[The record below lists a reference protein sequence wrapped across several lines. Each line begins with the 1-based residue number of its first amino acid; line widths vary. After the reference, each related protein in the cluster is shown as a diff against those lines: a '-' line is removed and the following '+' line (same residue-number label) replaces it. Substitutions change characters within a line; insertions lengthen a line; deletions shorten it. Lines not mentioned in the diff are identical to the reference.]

1 MVDQQSFSAAAR
13 RLGVAASSVTRRI
26 DRLETQLGIRLL
38 HRTTHALRPTEAG
51 QLLYGR
57 ATRMLAELRG
67 LQEDLHSQHD
77 EPSGL
82 LRVDC
87 PAPFG
92 RRHLMAALAAFM
104 QRHPALQVDLV
115 LTDSMVD
122 LQGARLGS
130 DVDLAARIGPLE
142 DTRFVAT
149 VLAPQRRVLCASA
162 AYLARRGEP
171 ESPDALAGHDCL
183 AWHGAPPPGAWR
195 FGERRHV
202 PAQPRF
208 RSNHSEAL
216 LEAAIDGSVSRTCR
230 PGSRA
235 TRCATGA
242 CARCC
247 RGSRRHRSRRRSTC
261 CASRRAAPRAR
272 RGSSRFSRRG
282 SRSRHGMPRGHDGG
296 RVPVPKER
304 ASHARPVKS
313 EKPVRRPAA
322 AGCAAPTGGAPLLR
336 HYLARLEDAQ

>member
-1 MVDQQSFSAAAR
+1 MDDFLSPHLALFVDVVDQQSFSAAAR

-92 RRHLMAALAAFM
+92 RRHLMGALAAFM

-130 DVDLAARIGPLE
+130 DVDLAVRIGPLE

-216 LEAAIDGSVSRTCR
+216 LEAAIDGLGLAHLPTWLAGDALRDGR
-230 PGSRA
+230 LRA
-235 TRCATGA
+235 VLPQFAAAPEQATIHVLRQQ
-242 CARCC
+242 ARGTA
-247 RGSRRHRSRRRSTC
+247 R
-261 CASRRAAPRAR
+261 ASRLVAFLATWFAQPAWDAAWA
-272 RGSSRFSRRG
+272 
-282 SRSRHGMPRGHDGG
+282 
-296 RVPVPKER
+296 
-304 ASHARPVKS
+304 
-313 EKPVRRPAA
+313 
-322 AGCAAPTGGAPLLR
+322 
-336 HYLARLEDAQ
+336 

>member
-1 MVDQQSFSAAAR
+1 MDDFLSPHLALFVDVVDQQSFSAAAR

-51 QLLYGR
+51 QLLYER

-130 DVDLAARIGPLE
+130 DVDLAVRIGPLE

-216 LEAAIDGSVSRTCR
+216 LEAAIDGLGLAHLPTWLAGDALRDGR
-230 PGSRA
+230 LRA
-235 TRCATGA
+235 VLPQFAAAPEPATIHVLRQQ
-242 CARCC
+242 ARGTA
-247 RGSRRHRSRRRSTC
+247 R
-261 CASRRAAPRAR
+261 ASRLVAFLATWFAQPAWDAAWA
-272 RGSSRFSRRG
+272 
-282 SRSRHGMPRGHDGG
+282 
-296 RVPVPKER
+296 
-304 ASHARPVKS
+304 
-313 EKPVRRPAA
+313 
-322 AGCAAPTGGAPLLR
+322 
-336 HYLARLEDAQ
+336 

>member
-1 MVDQQSFSAAAR
+1 MDDFLSPHLALFVDVVDQQSFSAAAR

-77 EPSGL
+77 EPGGL
-82 LRVDC
+82 LRIDC

-104 QRHPALQVDLV
+104 QRYPALQVDLV

-130 DVDLAARIGPLE
+130 DVDLAVRIGPLE

-162 AYLARRGEP
+162 AYLARCGEP
-171 ESPDALAGHDCL
+171 ASPDALAGHDCL

-216 LEAAIDGSVSRTCR
+216 LEAAIDGLGLAHLPTWLAADALRDGR
-230 PGSRA
+230 LRA
-235 TRCATGA
+235 LLPQYAAAPEPATIHVLRQQA
-242 CARCC
+242 
-247 RGSRRHRSRRRSTC
+247 RGSARTSRLVAFLATWF
-261 CASRRAAPRAR
+261 AQPAWDAAWA
-272 RGSSRFSRRG
+272 
-282 SRSRHGMPRGHDGG
+282 
-296 RVPVPKER
+296 
-304 ASHARPVKS
+304 
-313 EKPVRRPAA
+313 
-322 AGCAAPTGGAPLLR
+322 
-336 HYLARLEDAQ
+336 

>member
-1 MVDQQSFSAAAR
+1 MDDFLSPHLALFVDVVDQQSFSAAAR

-51 QLLYGR
+51 QLLYER

-92 RRHLMAALAAFM
+92 RRHLMDALAAFM

-130 DVDLAARIGPLE
+130 DVDLAVRIGPLE

-216 LEAAIDGSVSRTCR
+216 LEAAIDGLGLAHLPTWLAGDALRDGR
-230 PGSRA
+230 LRA
-235 TRCATGA
+235 VLPQFAAAPEPATIHVLRQQ
-242 CARCC
+242 ARGTA
-247 RGSRRHRSRRRSTC
+247 R
-261 CASRRAAPRAR
+261 ASRLVAFLATWFAQPAWDAAWA
-272 RGSSRFSRRG
+272 
-282 SRSRHGMPRGHDGG
+282 
-296 RVPVPKER
+296 
-304 ASHARPVKS
+304 
-313 EKPVRRPAA
+313 
-322 AGCAAPTGGAPLLR
+322 
-336 HYLARLEDAQ
+336 

>member
-1 MVDQQSFSAAAR
+1 MDDFLSPHLALFVDVVDQQSFSAAAR

-130 DVDLAARIGPLE
+130 DVDLAVRIGPLE

-171 ESPDALAGHDCL
+171 ESPDTLAGHDCL

-216 LEAAIDGSVSRTCR
+216 LEAAIDGLGLAHLPTWLAGDALRDGR
-230 PGSRA
+230 LRA
-235 TRCATGA
+235 VLPQFAAAPEPATIHVLRQQ
-242 CARCC
+242 ARGTA
-247 RGSRRHRSRRRSTC
+247 R
-261 CASRRAAPRAR
+261 ASRLVAFLATWFAQPAWDAAWA
-272 RGSSRFSRRG
+272 
-282 SRSRHGMPRGHDGG
+282 
-296 RVPVPKER
+296 
-304 ASHARPVKS
+304 
-313 EKPVRRPAA
+313 
-322 AGCAAPTGGAPLLR
+322 
-336 HYLARLEDAQ
+336 

>member
-1 MVDQQSFSAAAR
+1 MDDFLSPHLALFVDVVDQQSFSAAAR

-26 DRLETQLGIRLL
+26 DRLETQFGIRLL

-104 QRHPALQVDLV
+104 QRHPALQVDLM

-130 DVDLAARIGPLE
+130 DVDLAVRIGPLE

-216 LEAAIDGSVSRTCR
+216 LEAAIDGLGLAHLPTWLAGDALRDGR
-230 PGSRA
+230 LRA
-235 TRCATGA
+235 VLPQFAAAPEPATIHVLRQQ
-242 CARCC
+242 ARGTA
-247 RGSRRHRSRRRSTC
+247 R
-261 CASRRAAPRAR
+261 ASRLVAFLATWFAQPAWDAAWA
-272 RGSSRFSRRG
+272 
-282 SRSRHGMPRGHDGG
+282 
-296 RVPVPKER
+296 
-304 ASHARPVKS
+304 
-313 EKPVRRPAA
+313 
-322 AGCAAPTGGAPLLR
+322 
-336 HYLARLEDAQ
+336 

>member
-1 MVDQQSFSAAAR
+1 MDDFLSPHLALFVDVVDQQSFSAAAR

-104 QRHPALQVDLV
+104 QCHPALQVDLV

-130 DVDLAARIGPLE
+130 DVDLAVRIGPLE

-162 AYLARRGEP
+162 AYLSRRGEP

-216 LEAAIDGSVSRTCR
+216 LEAAIDGLGLAHLPTWLAGDALRDGRLRVVL
-230 PGSRA
+230 PQYAAEPEQA
-235 TRCATGA
+235 TIHVLRQQA
-242 CARCC
+242 
-247 RGSRRHRSRRRSTC
+247 RGSAR
-261 CASRRAAPRAR
+261 ASRLVAFLTTWFAQPAWDAAWA
-272 RGSSRFSRRG
+272 
-282 SRSRHGMPRGHDGG
+282 
-296 RVPVPKER
+296 
-304 ASHARPVKS
+304 
-313 EKPVRRPAA
+313 
-322 AGCAAPTGGAPLLR
+322 
-336 HYLARLEDAQ
+336 

>member
-1 MVDQQSFSAAAR
+1 MDDFLSPHLALFVDVVDQQSFSAAAR
-13 RLGVAASSVTRRI
+13 RPGVAASSVTRRI
-26 DRLETQLGIRLL
+26 DRLEAQFGIRLL

-130 DVDLAARIGPLE
+130 DVDLAVRIGPLE

-216 LEAAIDGSVSRTCR
+216 LEAALDGLGLAHLPTWLAGDALRDGR
-230 PGSRA
+230 LRA
-235 TRCATGA
+235 VLPQFA
-242 CARCC
+242 
-247 RGSRRHRSRRRSTC
+247 
-261 CASRRAAPRAR
+261 AAPEPATIHVLRQQARGTARA
-272 RGSSRFSRRG
+272 
-282 SRSRHGMPRGHDGG
+282 PRL
-296 RVPVPKER
+296 V
-304 ASHARPVKS
+304 AFLATWFAQ
-313 EKPVRRPAA
+313 PAWDA
-322 AGCAAPTGGAPLLR
+322 AWA
-336 HYLARLEDAQ
+336 

>member
-1 MVDQQSFSAAAR
+1 MDDFLSPHLALFVDVVDQQSFSAAAR

-104 QRHPALQVDLV
+104 QRHPALLVDLV

-130 DVDLAARIGPLE
+130 DVDLAVRIGPLE

-171 ESPDALAGHDCL
+171 GSPEALAGHDCL

-216 LEAAIDGSVSRTCR
+216 LEAAIGGLGLAHLPTWLAGDALRDGRL
-230 PGSRA
+230 RA
-235 TRCATGA
+235 VLPQFAAAPEPATIHVLRQQ
-242 CARCC
+242 ARGTA
-247 RGSRRHRSRRRSTC
+247 R
-261 CASRRAAPRAR
+261 ASRLVAFLATWFAQPAWDAAWA
-272 RGSSRFSRRG
+272 
-282 SRSRHGMPRGHDGG
+282 
-296 RVPVPKER
+296 
-304 ASHARPVKS
+304 
-313 EKPVRRPAA
+313 
-322 AGCAAPTGGAPLLR
+322 
-336 HYLARLEDAQ
+336 

>member
-1 MVDQQSFSAAAR
+1 MDDFLSPHLALFVDVVDQQSFSAAAR

-67 LQEDLHSQHD
+67 LQEDLHSQHE

-130 DVDLAARIGPLE
+130 DVDLAVRIGPLE

-171 ESPDALAGHDCL
+171 GSPDALAGHDCL

-216 LEAAIDGSVSRTCR
+216 LEAAIDGLGLAHLPTWLAGDALRDGR
-230 PGSRA
+230 LRA
-235 TRCATGA
+235 VLPQFAAAPEPATIHVLRQQ
-242 CARCC
+242 ARGTA
-247 RGSRRHRSRRRSTC
+247 R
-261 CASRRAAPRAR
+261 ASRLVAFLATWFAQPAWDAAWA
-272 RGSSRFSRRG
+272 
-282 SRSRHGMPRGHDGG
+282 
-296 RVPVPKER
+296 
-304 ASHARPVKS
+304 
-313 EKPVRRPAA
+313 
-322 AGCAAPTGGAPLLR
+322 
-336 HYLARLEDAQ
+336 

>member
-1 MVDQQSFSAAAR
+1 MDDFLSPHLALFVDVVDQQSFSAAAR

-67 LQEDLHSQHD
+67 LQEDLHSQHE

-130 DVDLAARIGPLE
+130 DVDLAVRIGPLE

-216 LEAAIDGSVSRTCR
+216 LEAAIDGLGLAHLPTWLAGDALRDGR
-230 PGSRA
+230 LRA
-235 TRCATGA
+235 VLPQFAAAPEPATIHVLRQQ
-242 CARCC
+242 ARGTA
-247 RGSRRHRSRRRSTC
+247 R
-261 CASRRAAPRAR
+261 ASRLVAFLATWFAQPAWDAAWA
-272 RGSSRFSRRG
+272 
-282 SRSRHGMPRGHDGG
+282 
-296 RVPVPKER
+296 
-304 ASHARPVKS
+304 
-313 EKPVRRPAA
+313 
-322 AGCAAPTGGAPLLR
+322 
-336 HYLARLEDAQ
+336 

>member
-1 MVDQQSFSAAAR
+1 MDDFLSPHLALFVDVVDQQSFSAAAR

-26 DRLETQLGIRLL
+26 DRLETQFGIRLL

-130 DVDLAARIGPLE
+130 DVDLAVRIGPLE

-216 LEAAIDGSVSRTCR
+216 LEAAIDGLGLAHLPTWLAGDALRDGR
-230 PGSRA
+230 LRA
-235 TRCATGA
+235 VLPQFAAAPEPATIHVLRQQ
-242 CARCC
+242 ARGTA
-247 RGSRRHRSRRRSTC
+247 R
-261 CASRRAAPRAR
+261 ASRLVAFLATWFAQPAWDAAWA
-272 RGSSRFSRRG
+272 
-282 SRSRHGMPRGHDGG
+282 
-296 RVPVPKER
+296 
-304 ASHARPVKS
+304 
-313 EKPVRRPAA
+313 
-322 AGCAAPTGGAPLLR
+322 
-336 HYLARLEDAQ
+336 

>member
-1 MVDQQSFSAAAR
+1 MDDFLSRIWRCSSTWSTSRALGCRAPAGCCRVVGHAAHR
-13 RLGVAASSVTRRI
+13 P
-26 DRLETQLGIRLL
+26 LETQLGIRL

-130 DVDLAARIGPLE
+130 DVDLAVRIGPLE

-149 VLAPQRRVLCASA
+149 VLAPQRACCAR
-162 AYLARRGEP
+162 ARRISRGAANP
-171 ESPDALAGHDCL
+171 SRPTRSPADCL

-216 LEAAIDGSVSRTCR
+216 LEAAIDGS
-230 PGSRA
+230 SRA
-235 TRCATGA
+235 PAELAGDA
-242 CARCC
+242 
-247 RGSRRHRSRRRSTC
+247 RRRLRAVLPRFAAAPEPATIHVLR
-261 CASRRAAPRAR
+261 RRAAPARVAAR
-272 RGSSRFSRRG
+272 RVSRDVVRAAGMGCRVDMTAGGCPCRKGLCEARQIGETGTPAGSRRL
-282 SRSRHGMPRGHDGG
+282 RGAD
-296 RVPVPKER
+296 RRRTVT
-304 ASHARPVKS
+304 ASLP
-313 EKPVRRPAA
+313 
-322 AGCAAPTGGAPLLR
+322 CAA
-336 HYLARLEDAQ
+336 

>member
-1 MVDQQSFSAAAR
+1 MDDFLSPHLALFVDVVDQQSFSAAAR

-26 DRLETQLGIRLL
+26 DRLETQFGIRLL

-130 DVDLAARIGPLE
+130 DVDLAVRIGPLE

-216 LEAAIDGSVSRTCR
+216 LEAALDGLGLAHLPTWLAGDALRDGR
-230 PGSRA
+230 LRA
-235 TRCATGA
+235 VLPQFAAAPEPATIHVLRQQ
-242 CARCC
+242 ARGTA
-247 RGSRRHRSRRRSTC
+247 R
-261 CASRRAAPRAR
+261 ASRLVAFLATWFAQPAWDAAWA
-272 RGSSRFSRRG
+272 
-282 SRSRHGMPRGHDGG
+282 
-296 RVPVPKER
+296 
-304 ASHARPVKS
+304 
-313 EKPVRRPAA
+313 
-322 AGCAAPTGGAPLLR
+322 
-336 HYLARLEDAQ
+336 

>member
-1 MVDQQSFSAAAR
+1 MDDFLSPHLALFVDVVDQQSFSAAAR

-51 QLLYGR
+51 QSLYGR

-130 DVDLAARIGPLE
+130 DVDLAVRIGPLE

-171 ESPDALAGHDCL
+171 ESPDALAEHDCL

-216 LEAAIDGSVSRTCR
+216 LEAAIDGLGLAHLPTWLAGDALRDGR
-230 PGSRA
+230 LRA
-235 TRCATGA
+235 VLPQFAAAPEPATIHVLRQQ
-242 CARCC
+242 ARGTA
-247 RGSRRHRSRRRSTC
+247 R
-261 CASRRAAPRAR
+261 ASRLVAFLATWFAQPAWDAAWA
-272 RGSSRFSRRG
+272 
-282 SRSRHGMPRGHDGG
+282 
-296 RVPVPKER
+296 
-304 ASHARPVKS
+304 
-313 EKPVRRPAA
+313 
-322 AGCAAPTGGAPLLR
+322 
-336 HYLARLEDAQ
+336 

>member
-1 MVDQQSFSAAAR
+1 MDDFLSPHLALFVDVVDQQSFSAAAR

-122 LQGARLGS
+122 LQGTRLGA
-130 DVDLAARIGPLE
+130 DVDLAVRIGPLE

-216 LEAAIDGSVSRTCR
+216 LEAAIDGLGLAHLPTWLAGGALRDGR
-230 PGSRA
+230 LRA
-235 TRCATGA
+235 VLPQFAAAPEPATIHVLRQQ
-242 CARCC
+242 ARGTA
-247 RGSRRHRSRRRSTC
+247 R
-261 CASRRAAPRAR
+261 ASRLVAFLATWFAQPAWDAAWA
-272 RGSSRFSRRG
+272 
-282 SRSRHGMPRGHDGG
+282 
-296 RVPVPKER
+296 
-304 ASHARPVKS
+304 
-313 EKPVRRPAA
+313 
-322 AGCAAPTGGAPLLR
+322 
-336 HYLARLEDAQ
+336 

>member
-1 MVDQQSFSAAAR
+1 MDDFLSPHLALFVDVVDQQSFSAAAR

-67 LQEDLHSQHD
+67 LQEDLHSQHA

-130 DVDLAARIGPLE
+130 DVDLAVRIGPLE

-216 LEAAIDGSVSRTCR
+216 LEAAIDGLGLAHLPTWLAGDALRDGR
-230 PGSRA
+230 LRA
-235 TRCATGA
+235 VLPEFAAAPEPATIHVLRQQ
-242 CARCC
+242 ARGTA
-247 RGSRRHRSRRRSTC
+247 R
-261 CASRRAAPRAR
+261 ASRLVAFLATWFAQPAWDAAWA
-272 RGSSRFSRRG
+272 
-282 SRSRHGMPRGHDGG
+282 
-296 RVPVPKER
+296 
-304 ASHARPVKS
+304 
-313 EKPVRRPAA
+313 
-322 AGCAAPTGGAPLLR
+322 
-336 HYLARLEDAQ
+336 

>member
-1 MVDQQSFSAAAR
+1 MDDFLSPHLALFVDVVDQQSFSAAAR

-51 QLLYGR
+51 QLLYER

-67 LQEDLHSQHD
+67 LQEDLHSQRD

-130 DVDLAARIGPLE
+130 DVDLAVRIGPLE

-216 LEAAIDGSVSRTCR
+216 LEAAIDGLGLAHLPTWLAGDALRDGR
-230 PGSRA
+230 LRA
-235 TRCATGA
+235 VLPQFAAAPEPATIHVLRQQ
-242 CARCC
+242 ARGTA
-247 RGSRRHRSRRRSTC
+247 R
-261 CASRRAAPRAR
+261 ASRLVAFLATWFAQPAWDAAWA
-272 RGSSRFSRRG
+272 
-282 SRSRHGMPRGHDGG
+282 
-296 RVPVPKER
+296 
-304 ASHARPVKS
+304 
-313 EKPVRRPAA
+313 
-322 AGCAAPTGGAPLLR
+322 
-336 HYLARLEDAQ
+336 